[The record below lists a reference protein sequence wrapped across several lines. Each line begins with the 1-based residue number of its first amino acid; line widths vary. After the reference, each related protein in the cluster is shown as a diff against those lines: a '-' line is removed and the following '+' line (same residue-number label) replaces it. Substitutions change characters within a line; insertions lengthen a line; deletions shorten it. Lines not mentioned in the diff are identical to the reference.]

1 MNQNCN
7 APKYVIKP
15 CKHECTIF
23 KSSKPSSQRTQAGS
37 RAIHMHKMETSKN
50 ARRNSR
56 MRSSVKVRKMDVVL
70 IPTELPSEF
79 EKECLEFDDLDRYC
93 IVFDGGETDTP
104 PLIPPTQPCNSPPL
118 PPGCGS
124 RTHKKRQVLLPWKS
138 LRISDGDLFVSDTKD
153 PCKGLIYN
161 QLSGNP
167 VYIRIPRKS
176 SLEITKLNQLSESN
190 KMCMALQS
198 GFLSQRQTL
207 HRGKTK
213 RIFSDFKYCT
223 LGNQP
228 NRNKPGVRTSTYHC
242 DTMPDH
248 DWDFLLE
255 MMERTET
262 ALSSFV
268 PTDCIRS
275 LNAARKLIKFP
286 TMAPSTGCRGHS
298 SKMFGG
304 IAFGAN
310 VHISCHTDSDFMYS
324 VVSAHLR
331 EHKNQLNDRI
341 LVYFCFPR
349 LGTAIPL
356 RSGDLLVFNP
366 SEPHAV
372 SSRCR
377 NDDLVYCMSMY
388 LKTSVVGLN
397 DNSLSLTTQQL
408 DAMNSHTS

>member
-1 MNQNCN
+1 MELHT
-7 APKYVIKP
+7 KILTKP
-15 CKHECTIF
+15 DKTQSNKKHFRT
-23 KSSKPSSQRTQAGS
+23 PSS
-37 RAIHMHKMETSKN
+37 
-50 ARRNSR
+50 
-56 MRSSVKVRKMDVVL
+56 SSDEM
-70 IPTELPSEF
+70 
-79 EKECLEFDDLDRYC
+79 
-93 IVFDGGETDTP
+93 
-104 PLIPPTQPCNSPPL
+104 
-118 PPGCGS
+118 
-124 RTHKKRQVLLPWKS
+124 LLA
-138 LRISDGDLFVSDTKD
+138 
-153 PCKGLIYN
+153 
-161 QLSGNP
+161 P
-167 VYIRIPRKS
+167 VGP
-176 SLEITKLNQLSESN
+176 
-190 KMCMALQS
+190 
-198 GFLSQRQTL
+198 
-207 HRGKTK
+207 
-213 RIFSDFKYCT
+213 
-223 LGNQP
+223 
-228 NRNKPGVRTSTYHC
+228 
-242 DTMPDH
+242 
-248 DWDFLLE
+248 
-255 MMERTET
+255 
-262 ALSSFV
+262 
-268 PTDCIRS
+268 
-275 LNAARKLIKFP
+275 IKFP

-397 DNSLSLTTQQL
+397 DNSLGLTTQQL